1 MSIHHQQ
8 WRISTAVV
16 HMSTH
21 HQQWR
26 ISTAVAHC
34 GWQRRPRCKWC
45 TPKPGAGSRRRG
57 RQSHGPWR
65 RPRGQ
70 GHPAHPSTSVKP
82 DMGPQRNNGITSIV
96 CVIRVRVDAFDNAA
110 PNPNNH
116 NNHNSYNY
124 NRCHHPHTRTW
135 LWMESLNTTANNNK
149 TKHCREQ
156 TKDPLPQA

>member
-1 MSIHHQQ
+1 L
-8 WRISTAVV
+8 RTAGGSVV
-16 HMSTH
+16 RDAS
-21 HQQWR
+21 
-26 ISTAVAHC
+26 
-34 GWQRRPRCKWC
+34 
-45 TPKPGAGSRRRG
+45 GA
-57 RQSHGPWR
+57 RQSQEL
-65 RPRGQ
+65 GQ
-70 GHPAHPSTSVKP
+70 GDGVDNPTGLGVGHEGRGIQHIQARLSNQTW
-82 DMGPQRNNGITSIV
+82 GPQRNNGITSIV